1 MLLLVSLISLRSYHS
16 VTAIFR
22 VTCSGFPVASTRPTS
37 DAGWLHSGTA
47 SPATPRHATPRHEQ
61 NRTEQSDSNRAGTR
75 CRHGIRANGWSRSK
89 FVLIGTLT
97 NSVPTIMVVTGT
109 A

>member
-1 MLLLVSLISLRSYHS
+1 MPAPGQRATL
-16 VTAIFR
+16 A
-22 VTCSGFPVASTRPTS
+22 GFT
-37 DAGWLHSGTA
+37 
-47 SPATPRHATPRHEQ
+47 PAPRHPPRHATNRTEQNRTEQ